1 MLSKVAKRSRN
12 HSPTAP
18 NYNPQQINPQQKR
31 PTKISLIS
39 LKSNV
44 VQASQSFIKKKSQV
58 YSRQHSQGSALRLCL
73 FPADAAAICHKA
85 PRFGNCEGS
94 GTALVPPGSPKAVGR
109 SAGSLPSKRQ
119 GTMGGPV
126 WPSNRPTLLAA
137 EFGRGDGVG
146 KAQGRPAALVGADGG
161 GC

>member
-44 VQASQSFIKKKSQV
+44 VQASQSFIKKNLKSTADSTPRAARSGFVCFPQTQQQLATRHRDSETAKGPGRLPCLQGPRRRWDAQQAPSPARGKEQWGAQLGQV
-58 YSRQHSQGSALRLCL
+58 TAQLC
-73 FPADAAAICHKA
+73 
-85 PRFGNCEGS
+85 
-94 GTALVPPGSPKAVGR
+94 
-109 SAGSLPSKRQ
+109 
-119 GTMGGPV
+119 
-126 WPSNRPTLLAA
+126 
-137 EFGRGDGVG
+137 
-146 KAQGRPAALVGADGG
+146 
-161 GC
+161 